1 MAAYLLLFLVICFSV
16 VCVRVDSAAI
26 CFVTKESA
34 MQIGLISYI
43 IFLVRIIGPQAIRMG
58 TVLHERNQAN
68 TQQRAQ
74 DFKKYGFLVFG
85 ASISI

>member
-34 MQIGLISYI
+34 MQIGFQGRS
-43 IFLVRIIGPQAIRMG
+43 
-58 TVLHERNQAN
+58 
-68 TQQRAQ
+68 
-74 DFKKYGFLVFG
+74 
-85 ASISI
+85 